1 MRRIRYQ
8 VACSLDGYIAG
19 PNGEVDW
26 IPPEPDIDFQAFFD
40 QFDTLLMGRKTY
52 EMLSLDDPT
61 YGHLYRDKAL
71 IVVSRTLQPEAHP
84 RATVIA
90 HLTPAYLDQLRHL
103 PGKDIWLFGGGELFR
118 TLLTMGYVDTV
129 ELAVAPVLLGGGV
142 PFLPPPARRCRL
154 KLLGQQRFE
163 QSGMILLNY
172 AVAPDGE
179 SFPAW
184 VEERNLL

>member
-26 IPPEPDIDFQAFFD
+26 IPPEPDIDFEAFFA

-52 EMLSLDDPT
+52 EILPLDDPT
-61 YGHLYRDKAL
+61 YGHLYADKAL
-71 IVVSRTLQPEAHP
+71 IVASRTLRPEAHP
-84 RATVIA
+84 RATVVA
-90 HLTPAYLDQLRHL
+90 DLTPAYLEQLRRR

-118 TLLTMGYVDTV
+118 TLLAMGHVDTV

-142 PFLPPPARRCRL
+142 PFLPPPAPRHRL
-154 KLLGQQRFE
+154 KLLDQQFFP
-163 QSGMILLNY
+163 QSGIILLNY
-172 AVAPDGE
+172 AVAPNGAPSSE
-179 SFPAW
+179 
-184 VEERNLL
+184 